1 MPKYKQT
8 FENSEREEWCLLFTP
23 RWALK
28 VRSTATLTVPK
39 VYGLQKSAYTA
50 QVKLLTPLPT
60 IGVN

>member
-1 MPKYKQT
+1 MQSYMQT
-8 FENSEREEWCLLFTP
+8 FENCEEWCLLFTP

-28 VRSTATLTVPK
+28 LRSTATLTVPK